1 MVVFHFGIRPNI
13 DIHVL
18 ELVLLLC
25 TCDTIESWHS
35 IHHICASIPPKQHLS
50 KFLPNRQL
58 ELLPYQDYPI
68 ESFDHTIQFK
78 MSHLPNPYVFK
89 AFIRKENV
97 VEDNDDRHSSMQ
109 AVRVLS
115 SQSKAHYELGEVIKK
130 TIYGAVIHGVVLE
143 PVSGTDVFLR
153 TPEDVAIKVFAKH
166 LIVHNMSRSR
176 EQPLNEMS
184 ILQYLGNQHPHILG
198 QIECCADD
206 NNMYSIMPWA
216 QGGELFDHIANQ
228 GPMTEDEARPMFYR
242 LLLAV
247 SRLHEMQIAHRD
259 ISLENILYN
268 PDDQTTQV
276 IDFGMALPMFHRH
289 HDSET
294 RGVLDTTND
303 MCGKINYMPPEVIR
317 GDSRIDPYAGDIWS
331 MGVVLLYS
339 LLGFPPMERASRDD
353 QRYALIMDGEIRP
366 LLQHWRVALSED
378 VVSLI
383 MDMLTEE
390 VAARPT
396 LSELLHHP
404 WLQSEHVRY
413 QHTMRHLKTT
423 TTHNSSSSEHKNQ
436 DGTSSISSLTS
447 STSQHSL
454 FPESNAVKAQL
465 RSLSRREGVSLNAT
479 GSIMHASG

>member
-1 MVVFHFGIRPNI
+1 
-13 DIHVL
+13 
-18 ELVLLLC
+18 
-25 TCDTIESWHS
+25 
-35 IHHICASIPPKQHLS
+35 
-50 KFLPNRQL
+50 
-58 ELLPYQDYPI
+58 
-68 ESFDHTIQFK
+68 

-153 TPEDVAIKVFAKH
+153 TQEDVAIKVFAKH

-184 ILQYLGNQHPHILG
+184 ILQYLGHQHPHILG

-216 QGGELFDHIANQ
+216 QGGELFDHIANN

-276 IDFGMALPMFHRH
+276 IDFGMALPMFQRH

-366 LLQHWRVALSED
+366 LLQHWRVALSEE

-390 VAARPT
+390 VTARPT

-413 QHTMRHLKTT
+413 QHTVRHLKTT
-423 TTHNSSSSEHKNQ
+423 TTTHHTTHSSSSEHKSQ
-436 DGTSSISSLTS
+436 DCTSAMASLTS